1 MSAVPGVP
9 CPSFTARGAGATT
22 LVFLHGIGGD
32 WTNFEPQLAA
42 FADRYQAVAWTMPGY
57 GDSPALPEMTFPA
70 LARAVVAL
78 LDRLGQD
85 RVVLVGHSLGGMIA
99 QEVAALYP
107 DRLAALVAACTSPA
121 FGKPGGDFQRQF
133 LAARLAPLDRGE
145 TPADLAPGLV
155 SAMVGADAPA
165 AARAIAQAAMSRI
178 SAPAYRAALNCLVTF
193 DRRAELEAIACPTL
207 LISGGEDRTA
217 SPAVMER
224 MASHIPAARYVC
236 LDGAGHLA
244 NLERPEAFNAALAE
258 FLATLEP

>member
-1 MSAVPGVP
+1 MSAASGVP
-9 CPSFTARGAGATT
+9 CPNFTARGAGTT
-22 LVFLHGIGGD
+22 TVLFLHGIGGD
-32 WTNFEPQLAA
+32 CTSFEPQLAA
-42 FADRYQAVAWTMPGY
+42 FSDRYRAVAWTMPGY
-57 GDSPALPEMTFPA
+57 GRSPALAEMTFPA
-70 LARAVVAL
+70 LAAAVVVL
-78 LDRLGQD
+78 LDRLD
-85 RVVLVGHSLGGMIA
+85 VARAVLVGHSMGGMIA

-165 AARAIAQAAMSRI
+165 AAREIAVAAMSRI
-178 SAPAYRAALNCLVTF
+178 AVPAYRAALNCLVTF
-193 DRRAELEAIACPTL
+193 DRRAELAAITCPTL
-207 LISGGEDRTA
+207 LVAGGEDRTA
-217 SPAVMER
+217 PPEVMER

-244 NLERPEAFNAALAE
+244 NLERPDAFNTALAE
-258 FLATLEP
+258 FFAELEI